1 MSFAYSAKEFI
12 RRYIAYLVII
22 IGSIFAIV
30 FYHQSDLMIAILAS
44 SITLFVGLLHSK
56 VENDKLFKELFLDY
70 NNKYDT
76 QFSNDLQLII
86 NSSNSENNTITFSE
100 HQKIIDY
107 LNFCSEEYLWFRE
120 KRIPD
125 GVWKAWFSGM
135 RQYFKHPQ
143 IRGVIINEMS
153 KNEDAYYGFFKYL
166 KDEKIL

>member
-1 MSFAYSAKEFI
+1 MSFSYSGKEFI

-70 NNKYDT
+70 NNKYDA
-76 QFSNDLQLII
+76 QFNNDLQLLI
-86 NSSNSENNTITFSE
+86 NSYNLENHTITFSE

-107 LNFCSEEYLWFRE
+107 LNFCSEEYLWHCE

-125 GVWKAWFSGM
+125 RVWKAWFSGM
-135 RQYFKHPQ
+135 RQYLY
-143 IRGVIINEMS
+143 IR
-153 KNEDAYYGFFKYL
+153 A
-166 KDEKIL
+166 